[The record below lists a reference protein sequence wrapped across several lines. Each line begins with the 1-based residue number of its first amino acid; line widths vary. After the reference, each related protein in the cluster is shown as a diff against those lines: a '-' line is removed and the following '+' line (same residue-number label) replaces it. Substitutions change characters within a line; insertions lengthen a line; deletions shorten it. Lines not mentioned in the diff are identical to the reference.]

1 MGKKEEIEQV
11 VVPIIDFNIQQQIA
25 ALVEQSFQLKAES
38 QRLLEVAKT
47 AVEIAIE
54 QNKAAAMQYLKAA
67 TATQ

>member
-54 QNKAAAMQYLKAA
+54 QNEAAAMQYLKAA